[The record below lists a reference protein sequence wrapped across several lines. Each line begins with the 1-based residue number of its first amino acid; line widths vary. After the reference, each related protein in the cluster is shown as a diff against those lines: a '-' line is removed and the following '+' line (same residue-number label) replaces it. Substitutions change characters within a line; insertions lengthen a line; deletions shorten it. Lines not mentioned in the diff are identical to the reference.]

1 MGGFG
6 IKSASKERQRGFSIA
21 GPPGLESAARR
32 DRRAKQLGLKPDE
45 KPVGQREA
53 RKLSEEAQ
61 IRAEGRGEKRRVA
74 AEDRAQKK
82 TLTLAEAK
90 GAKAAEKAGAKEAEK
105 TAKLNRTRAAVG
117 LAPVER
123 TGFAQEVPGS
133 LQDPAGVLANRPP
146 TTATFGGVP
155 VGRQP
160 TLAQAQGGE
169 SVPTF
174 VGDKQVAGPGMK
186 PTLQQAQTGAPIP
199 LNPQLQEAV
208 GNQMLTLAEAR
219 SRQKEIDA
227 AARRAE
233 GAADKA
239 QADQTKAELDD
250 TQKQTELAAT
260 LIELEP
266 DLEPTQFE
274 ERLASAS
281 ARGMSPASLAAE
293 IKAERKEAV
302 KAEKEADEMLVEEK
316 AGSAVQAWLDAG
328 NPADRTVS
336 RRQRENIIEAIK
348 EDMARGTPEE
358 KRVAREALKQIRAV
372 KGTESAQGGQGAGPS
387 NIPTQTDAQRAK
399 TRTPKEGSTRVA
411 PAKPR
416 KEDVAPSHFL
426 EGTY

>member
-61 IRAEGRGEKRRVA
+61 IRAEERGEKRQVA

-123 TGFAQEVPGS
+123 TGFERIEPSG
-133 LQDPAGVLANRPP
+133 
-146 TTATFGGVP
+146 
-155 VGRQP
+155 QP